1 MLKAIL
7 SADLNWGIG
16 NKGELL
22 VKIPED
28 MKRFKE
34 KTIGNI
40 VVMGRKTFESLPN
53 KKPLK
58 DRINIVM
65 SKDNKFAA
73 EGIFKADS
81 IYNVFYILSK
91 FKDKEVFV
99 IGGESVYKQ
108 FMDFYDEIFV
118 TKIKKKFDADRFF
131 INMDKIDGWK
141 IENEQKYHI
150 YGDILYSF
158 INYKKI

>member
-1 MLKAIL
+1 MKAIL

-16 NKGELL
+16 NKGKLL

-34 KTIGNI
+34 KTIGNV
-40 VVMGRKTFESLPN
+40 VVMGRKTFESLPD

-65 SKDNKFAA
+65 SKKKDFEA
-73 EGIFKADS
+73 EGILKADS
-81 IYNVFYILSK
+81 INDVFHILHN
-91 FKDKEVFV
+91 FKDKDVFV

-118 TKIKKKFDADRFF
+118 TKIKKNFCADRFF

-141 IENEQKYHI
+141 IENEQKCHI
-150 YGDILYSF
+150 YRDILYSF